1 MSKGS
6 QFAILKH
13 SRHCVSTMTH
23 LVHCDPIVFSH
34 FGGEQCSVLCC
45 CNSSALLCAQCSLC
59 AVYFIIGEQYCAVR
73 LNVEVVLEIVVVVG
87 IIVVVLVQCILG
99 AVHLIIGTMEDQ
111 WRVEWSVV
119 TQNFASKMKYF

>member
-45 CNSSALLCAQCSLC
+45 CNSSALLCVQCSLC
-59 AVYFIIGEQYCAVR
+59 AVYFIIGKQYCAVHLSGNSFR
-73 LNVEVVLEIVVVVG
+73 NG
-87 IIVVVLVQCILG
+87 SSGWNNVVLVQCILG

-111 WRVEWSVV
+111 RRLEWSVV